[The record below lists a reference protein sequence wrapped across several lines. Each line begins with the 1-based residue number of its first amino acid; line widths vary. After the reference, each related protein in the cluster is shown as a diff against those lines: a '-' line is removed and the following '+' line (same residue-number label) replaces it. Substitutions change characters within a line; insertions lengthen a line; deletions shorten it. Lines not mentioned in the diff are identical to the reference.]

1 MSDGEFQLPGTRAG
15 ARMRRRL
22 SRRELLSGGARLSA
36 GAGAAW
42 LLAACS
48 NGNNSG
54 SPAPSGSGSAAANVS
69 GTAVLTTYPGWMG
82 KNEISSFEDAFPGAS
97 VKMVGASSGST
108 GSEVLFF
115 KQNAGQYDFSLEDQS
130 GVGQLVA
137 GGILQE
143 PDWSKIPNI
152 GNVDDSFHKAYTHG
166 TPTDYGKVG
175 IGYRTDLVK
184 EGITS
189 WADVWNLAPNYS
201 GQIIFLNLDRDC
213 MGSALKYLGLSGN
226 TKDPAEIER
235 CKQALIDIKPHL
247 QAVTGTGVSRG
258 LVRGTA
264 AIAMDW
270 DYDIA
275 LAKEQEPRIQ
285 WVLPEE
291 GVVAY
296 LEGYVLIKG
305 GPHLDVAT
313 EFLNWNLRPEQ
324 YADFVNTTGTAYVSS
339 AATSDIDESIAK
351 NPILFPSPDVLAKV
365 EYENY
370 LGEALALWNKAW
382 DEFKSA

>member
-1 MSDGEFQLPGTRAG
+1 MGQGEFQLPGAPGGTPMKRP
-15 ARMRRRL
+15 L
-22 SRRELLSGGARLSA
+22 SRREMLRASARLSA

-42 LLAACS
+42 LLAACG
-48 NGNNSG
+48 NGGGSS
-54 SPAPSGSGSAAANVS
+54 SPAPSGSGSAAAKVS

-82 KNEISSFEDAFPGAS
+82 KDEISSFEDAFPGAS

-115 KQNAGQYDFSLEDQS
+115 KQNPGQYDFSLEDQS

-152 GNVDDSFHKAYTHG
+152 DNVDDPFRKAYTHG

-175 IGYRTDLVK
+175 IGYRTDLVS

-189 WADVWNLAPNYS
+189 WADVWDLAPKYS

-258 LVRGTA
+258 LVKGTA

-275 LAKEQEPRIQ
+275 LAKEQEPRIE

-296 LEGYVLIKG
+296 LEGYVLIGG

-339 AATSDIDESIAK
+339 TATSDIEKSIAK

>member
-1 MSDGEFQLPGTRAG
+1 
-15 ARMRRRL
+15 
-22 SRRELLSGGARLSA
+22 
-36 GAGAAW
+36 
-42 LLAACS
+42 
-48 NGNNSG
+48 
-54 SPAPSGSGSAAANVS
+54 
-69 GTAVLTTYPGWMG
+69 MG
-82 KNEISSFEDAFPGAS
+82 KNEISSFEDAYPGAS

-143 PDWSKIPNI
+143 PDWSKVPNI
-152 GNVDDSFHKAYTHG
+152 GNVDDSFRKAYTHG

-189 WADVWNLAPNYS
+189 WADVWNLAPKYS

-258 LVRGTA
+258 LVKGTA

-275 LAKEQEPRIQ
+275 LAKEQEPRID

-305 GPHLDVAT
+305 GQHLDVAT
-313 EFLNWNLRPEQ
+313 QFLNWNLRPEQ

-339 AATSDIDESIAK
+339 AATSDIDKSIAK

>member
-1 MSDGEFQLPGTRAG
+1 MSDGEFQLPETRAG
-15 ARMRRRL
+15 VRMGRRL

-152 GNVDDSFHKAYTHG
+152 GNVDDSFRKAYAHG

-189 WADVWNLAPNYS
+189 WADVWNLAPKYS

-258 LVRGTA
+258 LVKGTA

-275 LAKEQEPRIQ
+275 LAKEQEPRID

-305 GPHLDVAT
+305 GQHLDVAT
-313 EFLNWNLRPEQ
+313 QFLNWNLRPEQ

-339 AATSDIDESIAK
+339 AATSDIDKSIAK

>member
-1 MSDGEFQLPGTRAG
+1 
-15 ARMRRRL
+15 
-22 SRRELLSGGARLSA
+22 
-36 GAGAAW
+36 
-42 LLAACS
+42 
-48 NGNNSG
+48 
-54 SPAPSGSGSAAANVS
+54 
-69 GTAVLTTYPGWMG
+69 
-82 KNEISSFEDAFPGAS
+82 
-97 VKMVGASSGST
+97 
-108 GSEVLFF
+108 
-115 KQNAGQYDFSLEDQS
+115 
-130 GVGQLVA
+130 
-137 GGILQE
+137 
-143 PDWSKIPNI
+143 
-152 GNVDDSFHKAYTHG
+152 
-166 TPTDYGKVG
+166 
-175 IGYRTDLVK
+175 
-184 EGITS
+184 
-189 WADVWNLAPNYS
+189 
-201 GQIIFLNLDRDC
+201 

-226 TKDPAEIER
+226 SKDPAEIDR

-258 LVRGTA
+258 LVKGTA

-275 LAKEQEPRIQ
+275 LAKEQDPRID

-305 GPHLDVAT
+305 GEHLDVAT

-339 AATSDIDESIAK
+339 AATSDIDQSIAK

>member
-1 MSDGEFQLPGTRAG
+1 MSQFTPPGTG
-15 ARMRRRL
+15 GRRRL
-22 SRRELLSGGARLSA
+22 SRRELLRGGARLSA

-48 NGNNSG
+48 NGNSTGSNSG
-54 SPAPSGSGSAAANVS
+54 SPAPSGSGSAAAELS

-143 PDWSKIPNI
+143 PEWSKVPNI
-152 GNVDDSFHKAYTHG
+152 GNVDDPFRKAYSHG

-175 IGYRTDLVK
+175 IGFRSDLVP

-189 WADVWNLAPNYS
+189 WADVWNLAPKYS

-226 TKDPAEIER
+226 SKDPAEIER

-258 LVRGTA
+258 LVKGTA

-275 LAKEQEPRIQ
+275 LAKEQEPRIE

-305 GPHLDVAT
+305 GQHLDGAT

-339 AATSDIDESIAK
+339 EATPDIDKSIAK
-351 NPILFPSPDVLAKV
+351 NPILFPAPDVLAKV